1 MRRRTA
7 RADEDRGDAGVA
19 FILIIPA
26 LLFVAVHLITAS
38 QQLYER
44 REAWAVAASASR
56 VGAQADPLLVR
67 QTNEPTID
75 AAKARA
81 AVNRYVTD
89 NGYQLDV
96 FDLTGNTVTVEIS
109 GTIDYVFPTVLST
122 TITGRAET
130 TLRAGVVQEGG

>member
-1 MRRRTA
+1 MARTR
-7 RADEDRGDAGVA
+7 RADNDRGDAGVA

-26 LLFVAVHLITAS
+26 LLFVVVHLITAS

-44 REAWAVAASASR
+44 REAWAVAAAASR

-75 AAKARA
+75 AGKARA
-81 AVNRYVTD
+81 AVTRYVSD
-89 NGYQLDV
+89 AGYQLDV
-96 FDLTGNTVTVEIS
+96 FDLQGNTLVIEVS
-109 GTIDYVFPTVLST
+109 GNIDYVFPTTLSS

-130 TLRAGVVQEGG
+130 TLRAGVVTEGG